1 MAVWLAIDC
10 CSNYIKID
18 LLKDCPI
25 ITWLTELPCDGVNEQ
40 LNEEN
45 DKFLD
50 LKIDEQ
56 ISGWMADLL
65 GE

>member
-1 MAVWLAIDC
+1 M
-10 CSNYIKID
+10 
-18 LLKDCPI
+18 
-25 ITWLTELPCDGVNEQ
+25 TELPCDGVNEQ

-45 DKFLD
+45 DQLLD

-56 ISGWMADLL
+56 ISGWMADDRL